1 MSSIDLDGI
10 PLFAAL
16 MPADREQAAAVA
28 RPLQWEV
35 GHVALGQ
42 GEFAFDFY
50 AIKHGAVEVL
60 QAGQRIA
67 TLGDGDFFGE
77 IGLVRRDPS
86 TSSRRRSATVVV
98 TAPTEVVAI
107 AGSDIRRLAKE
118 IPALREALDR
128 AVDQRSHPAVG
139 TEGPP
144 ESDSTH

>member
-1 MSSIDLDGI
+1 MGNVDLGGI
-10 PLFAAL
+10 PLFAGL
-16 MPADREQAAAVA
+16 MPEHREQAAAVA
-28 RPLQWEV
+28 RQLQWEV

-77 IGLVRRDPS
+77 IGLVQQNPR

-98 TAPTEVVAI
+98 TAPTEAVAI
-107 AGSDIRRLAKE
+107 AGGDMRRLGEE
-118 IPALREALDR
+118 IPVLREALNR
-128 AVDQRSHPAVG
+128 AVAERSQHA
-139 TEGPP
+139 
-144 ESDSTH
+144 